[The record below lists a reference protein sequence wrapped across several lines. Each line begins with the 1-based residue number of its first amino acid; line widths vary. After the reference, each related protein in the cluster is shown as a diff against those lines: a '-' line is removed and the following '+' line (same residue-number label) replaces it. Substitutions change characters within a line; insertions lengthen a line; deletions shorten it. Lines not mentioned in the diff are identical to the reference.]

1 MKTHHR
7 PLFRPIPSKHL
18 SPAHRRAHQR
28 YRLGQWLGWIA
39 VGTAVGLYL
48 GFLAVAIFERLPL

>member
-1 MKTHHR
+1 MN
-7 PLFRPIPSKHL
+7 HL
-18 SPAHRRAHQR
+18 NPRHRRAHQR

-48 GFLAVAIFERLPL
+48 GFLAVAILERLPL